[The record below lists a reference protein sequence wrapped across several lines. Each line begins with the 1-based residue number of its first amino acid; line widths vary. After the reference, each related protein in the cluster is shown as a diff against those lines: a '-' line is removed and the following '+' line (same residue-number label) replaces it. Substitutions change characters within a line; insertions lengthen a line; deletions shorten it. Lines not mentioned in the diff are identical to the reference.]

1 MGAHPLYAS
10 ACVGYV
16 GLVAHSQNIG
26 IGIGKLGRRVLI
38 EQVRATVASLAAV
51 FRRWLLKRLCHA
63 RIAQGSAI

>member
-26 IGIGKLGRRVLI
+26 IGMALQSREVTSGLGWGFSGTSGLQCRARARV
-38 EQVRATVASLAAV
+38 
-51 FRRWLLKRLCHA
+51 
-63 RIAQGSAI
+63 GY

>member
-26 IGIGKLGRRVLI
+26 IGIGKSRLGDELQLAQAV
-38 EQVRATVASLAAV
+38 AT
-51 FRRWLLKRLCHA
+51 LKA
-63 RIAQGSAI
+63 ESD

>member
-26 IGIGKLGRRVLI
+26 IGIGRLDASTALTHFLLPREKKI
-38 EQVRATVASLAAV
+38 EHYCVTVR
-51 FRRWLLKRLCHA
+51 
-63 RIAQGSAI
+63 